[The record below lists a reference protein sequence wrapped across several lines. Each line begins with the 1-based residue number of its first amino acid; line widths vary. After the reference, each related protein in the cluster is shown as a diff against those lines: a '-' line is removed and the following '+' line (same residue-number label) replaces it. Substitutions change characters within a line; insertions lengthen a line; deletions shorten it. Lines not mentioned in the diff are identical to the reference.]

1 MNWFERFGRCC
12 LGLFLGALFLDRLTG
27 FLCHGLARGL
37 VGHSRSSVET
47 AAASSPDLT
56 LCRSTRVPYPAV
68 VSAGC
73 QCDAERVI
81 MFAGPLTDRSPAK
94 VIILVH
100 SGSCGDLRGTVLATP
115 FGQVYGSSQNK
126 GYLNLRPAADNA
138 ASPSITTYT
147 FASPTPAAGWGFV
160 LGDVDADQVLV
171 RATGPGGA
179 AVAVGDLGFQ
189 GVFNYCDVPS
199 PRPGSCSGVAAPFDL
214 PTWDPAT
221 GILRGNAA
229 ALDTVVQAA
238 GSKPRFR
245 CRPCPSPSPSG
256 RDSPYTKPGLR
267 RSPARCR
274 AP

>member
-1 MNWFERFGRCC
+1 
-12 LGLFLGALFLDRLTG
+12 
-27 FLCHGLARGL
+27 
-37 VGHSRSSVET
+37 
-47 AAASSPDLT
+47 
-56 LCRSTRVPYPAV
+56 
-68 VSAGC
+68 
-73 QCDAERVI
+73 

-229 ALDTVVQAA
+229 ALDTVGASGWFQPSVPLSTLSFAFTQREGFPVYQTWFATLTRAVSGTVTVDATTPLAGVQLDILGPTGAIVGTATTGADGTYSLDGLAPGDYTVRAA
-238 GSKPRFR
+238 TPAGYQPIG
-245 CRPCPSPSPSG
+245 PSETPISW
-256 RDSPYTKPGLR
+256 R
-267 RSPARCR
+267 RAQR
-274 AP
+274 ASTST